1 MPIDFTPDSCD
12 GPFLEVSG
20 KAPYSATPDPFP
32 YPGAN
37 FDDYKLA
44 DVTYSVCVPESFF
57 TQMRQP
63 EPTTPVPSPGNSTGL
78 TILVVAA
85 LIVQLVINVIAL
97 RKPTRSRP

>member
-12 GPFLEVSG
+12 GPILEISG

-44 DVTYSVCVPESFF
+44 DVTYSVCIPETFF
-57 TQMRQP
+57 AQLRQP
-63 EPTTPVPSPGNSTGL
+63 EPATPVPSSDDSSGL

-85 LIVQLVINVIAL
+85 LVAQLVINVIAI
-97 RKPTRSRP
+97 RKPQLRQR